1 MRKIRLVV
9 IATDEAYALMKNN
22 AANIPYIENFG
33 LIENVADAFL
43 KKFALDNCLREHLG
57 AG

>member
-1 MRKIRLVV
+1 MWSLRPTKPTRLSN
-9 IATDEAYALMKNN
+9 NN
-22 AANIPYIENFG
+22 AANIHYIEDFG

-43 KKFALDNCLREHLG
+43 KKFAFDNCLREHQG